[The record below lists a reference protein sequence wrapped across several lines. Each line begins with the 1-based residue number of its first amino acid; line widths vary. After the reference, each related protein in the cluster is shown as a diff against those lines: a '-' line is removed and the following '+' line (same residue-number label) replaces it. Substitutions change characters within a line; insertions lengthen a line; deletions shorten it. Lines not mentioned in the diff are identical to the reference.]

1 MILSAKTI
9 SPARLVFALVLQRP
23 KPSAKGLLRI
33 RTGSRA
39 RQGVD
44 DLPGRI
50 QADIGMFSDAGPTTH
65 ADRYGTLV
73 RY

>member
-1 MILSAKTI
+1 MILFAKTI
-9 SPARLVFALVLQRP
+9 SPARLAFAHVLQRSKSP
-23 KPSAKGLLRI
+23 IMDLLRI
-33 RTGSRA
+33 TTDSHA

-50 QADIGMFSDAGPTTH
+50 QADIGMISNAGPTIH
-65 ADRYGTLV
+65 IDRHGTLV